1 MSLSVVL
8 ITLNSEKTISKTLEA
23 VSWADEIVLVDLGS
37 TDKTVEIARKFKV
50 KIIYHAFEGYGLQ
63 KKFATQQASHD
74 WILSLDDDEILT
86 PQLQQEIQNLD
97 LQNSDYQGFKIPRSL
112 IFLGKLLRFSGEY
125 RRLTLRLFNRKYGNW
140 NDEYVHESI
149 EINGKVGTL
158 KNQIL
163 HDSYRDLT
171 DYFNKFNKY
180 TSLGAKTLAERNK
193 SVSTFKIIT
202 RFPITFLKIYLLK
215 GSILDGYAGFMWAL
229 FTAINPV
236 VKYAKLRELHLTRSV
251 GRPAPSPL

>member
-1 MSLSVVL
+1 MQLSVVL
-8 ITLNSEKTISKTLEA
+8 ITLNSEKTLAKTLEA
-23 VSWADEIVLVDLGS
+23 VKWADEIVLVDSGS
-37 TDKTVEIARKFKV
+37 TDGTLGIARQFKV
-50 KIIYHAFEGYGLQ
+50 KIVYKAFDGYGSQ
-63 KKFATQQASHD
+63 KNFATEQASND

-86 PQLQQEIQNLD
+86 PELQQEIQNLN
-97 LQNSDYQGFKIPRSL
+97 LQNTDCHGFKIPRSL

-140 NDEYVHESI
+140 NAEYVHESV
-149 EINGKVGTL
+149 EVGGEVGVL

-193 SVSTFKIIT
+193 SVSTFKIIS
-202 RFPITFLKIYLLK
+202 RFPVTFLKIYLLK
-215 GSILDGYAGFMWAL
+215 GSCLDGYAGFMWAL
-229 FTAINPV
+229 LTAMNPV
-236 VKYAKLRELHLTRSV
+236 VKYAKLREST
-251 GRPAPSPL
+251 APSKS